1 MKTST
6 KFLVTPVAL
15 ALMQVSLAN
24 NDVNVPYGYKLID
37 SAIGVQLYSNSSNDV
52 YVQVSDLKEVKFE
65 NVYGR
70 KKDGNLFY
78 RYHMAYHLRRY
89 DFSVINGAF
98 FNQNLDPTPISHPF
112 IPGGYYWGNTEPTK
126 TLCVNGIYAR
136 VRSNGKNHVSNSDCE
151 YSVTLL
157 SPDVSISKDSSI
169 GRTYIGIPDTRN
181 TSPYKSR
188 YVIFIVAKSKTQNQ
202 INVLTTLFKEM
213 NIDFEYTPPQEES
226 YIPNDLTLQAM
237 KEAETMA
244 KEKNKKSYATV
255 EELIESLKN

>member
-65 NVYGR
+65 NIYGR

-98 FNQNLDPTPISHPF
+98 FNEKKDPTPISHPF

-136 VRSNGKNHVSNSDCE
+136 IRSNGKNHVSNSDCK

-157 SPDVSISKDSSI
+157 SPDVPISKDSSL

-202 INVLTTLFKEM
+202 MVSIARNW
-213 NIDFEYTPPQEES
+213 NIQYGNLIQGDGSASAQYLGHHRELYGVSRSGEVKRTVPHA
-226 YIPNDLTLQAM
+226 I
-237 KEAETMA
+237 
-244 KEKNKKSYATV
+244 ATV
-255 EELIESLKN
+255 MR